1 MQYIN
6 ISADSNLSM
15 GKQGLHKGLRTE
27 DVTSD
32 RAGGNRQAFSQSGG
46 ANGSRGSSSSSSFV
60 LGGVS
65 YQADGLI
72 STEGLYHTSHLW
84 ALTRGQCTTSD
95 CQKLAISQGTT
106 LDEVKRVDEQ
116 AGLMLVYYVL
126 CTMALIQQILIV

>member
-32 RAGGNRQAFSQSGG
+32 KEGGNRQAVSRSVG
-46 ANGSRGSSSSSSFV
+46 ANRSWGSGSSFA

-65 YQADGLI
+65 YQPDGLI

-84 ALTRGQCTTSD
+84 ALTRGQCTT
-95 CQKLAISQGTT
+95 
-106 LDEVKRVDEQ
+106 
-116 AGLMLVYYVL
+116 
-126 CTMALIQQILIV
+126 